1 MIRRTAFAVLRKD
14 LLIEWR
20 SRALL
25 TRVVPFAVLV
35 LVLFAIALDSEPLV
49 LRAGAGLVWMT
60 TLFSALVI
68 VQRSFELERRDGALD
83 VLKTLGV
90 DGTALFLGKAAAL
103 IVQLLT
109 LVVILVAGAVV
120 LYGVNV
126 EPPALV
132 LLVTTAVLGSC
143 GIGLVGTLYGGLV
156 SGTSGRD
163 TLLPLLLMPVTAP
176 VLIGASRATES
187 AFGGDAID
195 ATTAW
200 AWVGLLAVFGV
211 AFAVAGAVSFGPLL
225 DSDS

>member
-25 TRVVPFAVLV
+25 ARVVPFAVLV

-103 IVQLLT
+103 IVQLLS

-126 EPPALV
+126 EASALV
-132 LLVTTAVLGSC
+132 LLVTTVVLGSC

-187 AFGGDAID
+187 AFGSDAID

>member
-1 MIRRTAFAVLRKD
+1 MRRTAAAVFRKD
-14 LLIEWR
+14 VLVELR

-49 LRAGAGLVWMT
+49 LRAGAGLVWMA
-60 TLFSALVI
+60 TLFSALVV
-68 VQRSFELERRDGALD
+68 VQRSFEVERRDGALD

-90 DGTALFLGKAAAL
+90 DGAALFVGKAAAL
-103 IVQLLT
+103 IVQLLA
-109 LVVILVAGAVV
+109 LVVVLLAGAVV

-126 EPPALV
+126 EPSALV
-132 LLVTTAVLGSC
+132 LLGTTAVLGSC
-143 GIGLVGTLYGGLV
+143 GLGLVGTLYGGLV
-156 SGTSGRD
+156 SGTSSRD

-176 VLIGASRATES
+176 VLIGATRATES
-187 AFGGDAID
+187 AFGGDVTD

-200 AWVGLLAVFGV
+200 AWVGLLAVFCV
-211 AFAVAGAVSFGPLL
+211 LFAVAGAMSFGPLL